1 MHPVKA
7 PSPVP
12 EPVQPAPVPAPPGL
26 DLGELDGPVMCFG
39 GPYSN
44 AQATEAVLA
53 EARNRGIPPERLI
66 CTGDVVAYAADPK
79 ATVHLVRA
87 AGIPVVMGNCEE
99 SLGSSAADCGCGF
112 EAGSDCA
119 NWSDVWYAH
128 AAAELND
135 DDRSWMAGLPRRLWF
150 GLQGRRFAVIHGGA
164 DNISEYV
171 FPSTDP
177 AAKTGN
183 LDRLDGERPPGGPID
198 GVIAGHSGLPFTQ
211 FLGPRLWHN
220 PGAIGMPANDGTAR
234 GWYSVLAPD
243 GEGIGITIHP
253 LDYDHGAAAR
263 ALSALNPDIP
273 YAATLEDGFWPNM
286 AVLPEDERRSRG
298 RPLDPKPAHWPSARP
313 AVAE

>member
-1 MHPVKA
+1 MHPVKG

-12 EPVQPAPVPAPPGL
+12 EPVQPAPDPAPPGL

-53 EARNRGIPPERLI
+53 EARNLGIPPERLI
-66 CTGDVVAYAADPK
+66 CTGDVVAYGADPK
-79 ATVHLVRA
+79 ATVRLVRA

-99 SLGSSAADCGCGF
+99 SLGFSAADCGCGF
-112 EAGSDCA
+112 ETGSDCA
-119 NWSDVWYAH
+119 NWSDFWYAH

-164 DNISEYV
+164 DNISEYI

-183 LDRLDGERPPGGPID
+183 LDRLDGEHPPGGPVD

-234 GWYSVLAPD
+234 GWFSILAPD
-243 GEGIGITIHP
+243 GGGIGITIHP

-263 ALSALNPDIP
+263 ALSRLNPDLP
-273 YAATLEDGFWPNM
+273 YAETLEDGLWPNM

-298 RPLDPKPAHWPSARP
+298 RPLDPKPVQWPSPRP
-313 AVAE
+313 AAAE